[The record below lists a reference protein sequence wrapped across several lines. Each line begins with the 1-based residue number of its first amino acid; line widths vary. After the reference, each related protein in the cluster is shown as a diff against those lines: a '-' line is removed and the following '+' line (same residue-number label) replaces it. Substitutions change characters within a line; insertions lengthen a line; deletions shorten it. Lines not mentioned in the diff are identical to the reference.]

1 MNNAIGMQR
10 NRALNLSTSM
20 LTMTSS
26 QTNLFRDELEDKFF
40 RLKEEHL
47 ELKKE
52 ANNAESQMKYLS
64 AKLTRLL
71 NEKKRLMNKEKTR
84 REIDLEEITF
94 DLQQKLVHLDKENKR
109 LKEKILVLRTQLDAE
124 MSKRRLPS
132 DYSHIHSRTD
142 SGLGTNFR
150 ALSTRTSSALVLNRR
165 PTTTES
171 NSKLETSFQYLKH
184 KTTTPSMPLFA
195 FNLLQEAQQEIRKL
209 EEVVAMQQSLIET
222 LHFRS
227 DRSRISKN
235 IDNNLVQSSTTLKT
249 TIEESEI
256 TQNFNDSNNFRQTD
270 SDSSR
275 YKEQALKKHNQL
287 MNHHSSGKR
296 ISEDISKLIEKLQNE
311 LSIEKSKCS
320 ELRRKLVEENV
331 GHKGRDE
338 LSQRISTL
346 EKENEILRKSLE
358 QCIGSCMTEIDQN
371 FKESQTTNTFTDS
384 QYERELQMQIS
395 DLKSQLSRAQNELHN
410 EKCKYV
416 TLCSE
421 HQILQDLYSSVKL
434 KLQKL
439 ENSIETSK
447 QTDREE
453 TIGSKVNPIGS
464 QVRPNECN
472 RSDHLEL
479 SAQLTLMQNE
489 RQQLLLEFEDMK
501 EMLQLIQN
509 SITSDQ

>member
-1 MNNAIGMQR
+1 
-10 NRALNLSTSM
+10 
-20 LTMTSS
+20 
-26 QTNLFRDELEDKFF
+26 
-40 RLKEEHL
+40 
-47 ELKKE
+47 
-52 ANNAESQMKYLS
+52 
-64 AKLTRLL
+64 
-71 NEKKRLMNKEKTR
+71 
-84 REIDLEEITF
+84 
-94 DLQQKLVHLDKENKR
+94 
-109 LKEKILVLRTQLDAE
+109 
-124 MSKRRLPS
+124 
-132 DYSHIHSRTD
+132 
-142 SGLGTNFR
+142 
-150 ALSTRTSSALVLNRR
+150 LVLNRR

-171 NSKLETSFQYLKH
+171 SSKLETSLQYLKH
-184 KTTTPSMPLFA
+184 KTTTSSTPLFA

-209 EEVVAMQQSLIET
+209 EEVVAMQQSLIES
-222 LHFRS
+222 LHFQS
-227 DRSRISKN
+227 DRSRISQN
-235 IDNNLVQSSTTLKT
+235 IDNNLVQSSTALKT

-256 TQNFNDSNNFRQTD
+256 TQNLNDSNSFRQTD
-270 SDSSR
+270 SNSSR

-287 MNHHSSGKR
+287 INHHSSGKR
-296 ISEDISKLIEKLQNE
+296 ISEDISKLIEKLQKE

-320 ELRRKLVEENV
+320 ELRRKLLEENV

-338 LSQRISTL
+338 LEQRIENL

-371 FKESQTTNTFTDS
+371 FKESTTLTDS

-434 KLQKL
+434 KLQQL

-447 QTDREE
+447 QTNRDE
-453 TIGSKVNPIGS
+453 TIGNKV
-464 QVRPNECN
+464 RDNECY

-479 SAQLTLMQNE
+479 SQQLTLMQTE

-501 EMLQLIQN
+501 QMLQLIQN

>member
-52 ANNAESQMKYLS
+52 ANNAEFQMKYLN

-71 NEKKRLMNKEKTR
+71 NEKKRLLNKEKTR

-94 DLQQKLVHLDKENKR
+94 DLNQKLVHLDKENKR
-109 LKEKILVLRTQLDAE
+109 LKEKILVLRTQLDEE
-124 MSKRRLPS
+124 MSKKRS
-132 DYSHIHSRTD
+132 TTAYSHVHSRTD

-171 NSKLETSFQYLKH
+171 SSKLETSLQYLKH
-184 KTTTPSMPLFA
+184 KTTTSSTPLFA

-209 EEVVAMQQSLIET
+209 EEVVAMQQSLIES
-222 LHFRS
+222 LHFQS
-227 DRSRISKN
+227 DRSRISQN
-235 IDNNLVQSSTTLKT
+235 IDNNLVQSSTALKT

-256 TQNFNDSNNFRQTD
+256 TQNLNDSNSFRQTD
-270 SDSSR
+270 SNSSR

-287 MNHHSSGKR
+287 INHHSSGKR
-296 ISEDISKLIEKLQNE
+296 ISEDISKLIEKLQKE

-320 ELRRKLVEENV
+320 ELRRKLLEENV

-338 LSQRISTL
+338 LEQRIENL

-371 FKESQTTNTFTDS
+371 FKESTTLTDS

-434 KLQKL
+434 KLQQL

-447 QTDREE
+447 QTNRDE
-453 TIGSKVNPIGS
+453 TIGNKV
-464 QVRPNECN
+464 RDNECY

-479 SAQLTLMQNE
+479 SQQLTLMQTE

-501 EMLQLIQN
+501 QMLQLIQN